1 MNLEHAQSLDFSL
14 RKPVAPPAMPPRPTH
29 AADRVRDGAVRALKV
44 SDWLGQEGFDVL
56 SMTVTTFRGPE
67 ILIRG
72 DARARVLAE
81 TGAATEEGRGHN
93 ERGEYVRYRFERAGC
108 AVIFYVGGFAP

>member
-14 RKPVAPPAMPPRPTH
+14 RKPVAPAAMPPRPTH
-29 AADRVRDGAVRALKV
+29 AADRVRDAMVRALKV
-44 SDWLGQEGFDVL
+44 SDWLGQEGLEVV

-72 DARARVLAE
+72 DGRAQVLAA
-81 TGAATEEGRGHN
+81 TGAAQEDGRGHN
-93 ERGEYVRYRFERAGC
+93 ERGEYVRYRFERGGC
-108 AVIFYVGGFAP
+108 AVIFYVGGLAA